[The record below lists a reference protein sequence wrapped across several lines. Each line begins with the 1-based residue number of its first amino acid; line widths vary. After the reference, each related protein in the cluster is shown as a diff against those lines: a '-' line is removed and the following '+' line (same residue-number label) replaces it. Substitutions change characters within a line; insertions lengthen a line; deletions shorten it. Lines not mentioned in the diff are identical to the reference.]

1 MLSASEIPIRLAGE
15 SDGGQPFSAW
25 LLERAGNED
34 AAGRIAAFIQQ
45 WDHVRDEL
53 LDREGREPTIADY
66 ADFWRFSE
74 NTAEAE
80 FAEFRSATG
89 ISDPK
94 LLCELL
100 WDGMPRLN
108 EAPGGLK
115 ELLSV
120 EVVTQDRTPADDG
133 N

>member
-1 MLSASEIPIRLAGE
+1 MSSADEMPIRLADGD
-15 SDGGQPFSAW
+15 SGGQPFSAW
-25 LLERAGNED
+25 LLEREGNTD
-34 AAGRIAAFIQQ
+34 AAGRIAAFVQQ
-45 WDHVRDEL
+45 WDHARDEL
-53 LDREGREPTIADY
+53 LDREGREPSIEDY
-66 ADFWRFSE
+66 AEFWRFRKSA
-74 NTAEAE
+74 AESE
-80 FAEFRSATG
+80 FAEFKGTTG

-108 EAPGGLK
+108 EKPGELR

-120 EVVTQDRTPADDG
+120 EIVASDEDG